1 MTIDVTVTGTLP
13 RPPAEVAAY
22 LADPRNDLEWI
33 GGLVEVVP
41 PPGPIAVGTQVQR
54 VAKFARRRIDYVLEV
69 ERYEPGRLLQMR
81 SVAAPFPMRVTC
93 DVTPDGPGSRVALRV
108 EGGPGGLMRLFS
120 PLMSLEV
127 RRNLRSDLRRLRS
140 RLAGTPTQ

>member
-1 MTIDVTVTGTLP
+1 MAIDVTVTSTIP
-13 RPPAEVAAY
+13 RPAAEVAAY

-33 GGLVEVVP
+33 GGLVEVIP
-41 PPGPIAVGTQVQR
+41 PPGPMEVGTRVQR

-81 SVAAPFPMRVTC
+81 SVAAPFPMRVTYE
-93 DVTPDGPGSRVALRV
+93 VSPASEGASVALRV
-108 EGGPGGLMRLFS
+108 QGGPGGLMRLFS

-127 RRNLRSDLRRLRS
+127 RRNLRGDLRRLRA
-140 RLAGTPTQ
+140 RLER